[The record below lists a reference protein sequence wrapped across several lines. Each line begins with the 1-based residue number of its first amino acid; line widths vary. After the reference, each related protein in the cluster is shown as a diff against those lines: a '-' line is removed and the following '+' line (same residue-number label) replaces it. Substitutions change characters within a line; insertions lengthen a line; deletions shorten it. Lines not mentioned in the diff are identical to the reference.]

1 MNQEQNNCNKDNFS
15 IQGHNGISNNQPLN
29 NQNFNQ
35 QPIIPESTLQHMN
48 TFESAN
54 TNNQSFNNKLNN
66 SSKLPNIGLI
76 ISILNI
82 VYCLISFVILSIT
95 LINEVFSAE
104 SGGASG
110 WFLIL
115 FPIVL
120 AIYFMAC
127 IPDFLCWLFSFKYQQ
142 KNKIKFLIL
151 IIIFSI
157 IGCLIMNSQLMNEL
171 FYGTMHTI
179 IYIYTIFKIVIIIY
193 NVILF
198 IIAKRNN
205 KKML

>member
-35 QPIIPESTLQHMN
+35 QPIILESTLQPMN

-54 TNNQSFNNKLNN
+54 TNNQSFYNKLNN

-82 VYCLISFVILSIT
+82 VYCLISFVILSIS

-110 WFLIL
+110 
-115 FPIVL
+115 
-120 AIYFMAC
+120 
-127 IPDFLCWLFSFKYQQ
+127 
-142 KNKIKFLIL
+142 
-151 IIIFSI
+151 
-157 IGCLIMNSQLMNEL
+157 
-171 FYGTMHTI
+171 
-179 IYIYTIFKIVIIIY
+179 
-193 NVILF
+193 
-198 IIAKRNN
+198 
-205 KKML
+205 